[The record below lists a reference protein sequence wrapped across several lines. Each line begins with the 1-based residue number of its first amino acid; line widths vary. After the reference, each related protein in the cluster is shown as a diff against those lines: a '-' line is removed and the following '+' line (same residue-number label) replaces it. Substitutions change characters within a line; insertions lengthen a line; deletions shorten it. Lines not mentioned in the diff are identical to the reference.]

1 MTRSVAIVGSGP
13 SGCYLAQA
21 LLKAQPDLAVDLIDR
36 LPVPYGLVRYG
47 VAPDHQGTKA
57 ITRQFERLFERQ
69 GAGFI
74 GNVSVGTDVT
84 IDELRAAYDAVVLA
98 AGLSG
103 DRRLGIPGEDLP
115 GVVGAGMLTRAL
127 YEHPDAEALPA
138 LGPRVVIMGNGNV
151 AIDLLRLLAKMPDE
165 LAGSDLGAGPT
176 RWLAESGI
184 ETIDIVGRSPAA
196 QAKFDP
202 VMVKE
207 LGKLSGVSIRV
218 IDAGASDDPE
228 GAKKIDALA
237 SLDGH
242 GSGPRK
248 ITFRF
253 GLTPVSLEGEG
264 GTLRRAHF
272 RTEGNAALTLDCSSF
287 IRAIGFQSEGH
298 LPRDTMVGGAVD
310 LEAGVLADGF
320 YATGWFRRG
329 PRGTIPDNRADAQ
342 MLASRILADLAAHA
356 SASEKPGRTAL
367 AGRGEAVDF
376 AGWKRID
383 AAETQGLPEGRCRVK
398 IASRAEMLET
408 AQEKQEQAR

>member
-74 GNVSVGTDVT
+74 GNVSVGSDVT
-84 IDELRAAYDAVVLA
+84 LDELRTAYDAVVLA

-103 DRRLGIPGEDLP
+103 DRLLGISGEELA
-115 GVVGAGMLTRAL
+115 GVVGAGTLTRAL
-127 YEHPDAEALPA
+127 YEHPDAETLPE

-151 AIDLLRLLAKMPDE
+151 AIDLLRLLAKTPDE
-165 LAGSDLGAGPT
+165 LHGSDLGPIPT

-184 ETIDIVGRSPAA
+184 EAIDIVGRSPAA

-207 LGKLSGVSIRV
+207 LGKLSGVTIKV
-218 IDAGASDDPE
+218 VDPGASDDPE
-228 GAKKIDALA
+228 EARKIEALA
-237 SLDGH
+237 AIDGH
-242 GSGPRK
+242 GTGPRK

-264 GTLRRAHF
+264 GALRRAHF
-272 RTEGNAALTLDCSSF
+272 RASGGAPVTLDCTAF
-287 IRAIGFQSEGH
+287 IRAIGFQSEEH
-298 LPRDTMVGGAVD
+298 LPREAMVGDAVD
-310 LEAGVLADGF
+310 LEAGVLAEGL

-342 MLASRILADLAAHA
+342 VLSARILADLAAHA
-356 SASEKPGRTAL
+356 SAPEKPGRTAL
-367 AGRGEAVDF
+367 AGKGEAVDF

-383 AAETQGLPEGRCRVK
+383 AAETQSPPDGRCRVK
-398 IASRAEMLET
+398 IASRAEMLDT
-408 AQEKQEQAR
+408 ARGTQEQAQ